1 MDGNTITIL
10 GYSILC
16 AVLSGK
22 WALELGVSQ
31 FRQILFMIG
40 GLFLGAFM
48 LLVLYIYLI
57 RQYQSVGKPG
67 AKYFKSE
74 LPVNE

>member
-1 MDGNTITIL
+1 MEGNTITIF

-22 WALELGVSQ
+22 WGLELGFSQ

-40 GLFLGAFM
+40 GLIFGPFM
-48 LLVLYIYLI
+48 LLALYIYLI
-57 RQYQSVGKPG
+57 RQYESNGKPG
-67 AKYFKSE
+67 TKYFVSGE
-74 LPVNE
+74 PNRE